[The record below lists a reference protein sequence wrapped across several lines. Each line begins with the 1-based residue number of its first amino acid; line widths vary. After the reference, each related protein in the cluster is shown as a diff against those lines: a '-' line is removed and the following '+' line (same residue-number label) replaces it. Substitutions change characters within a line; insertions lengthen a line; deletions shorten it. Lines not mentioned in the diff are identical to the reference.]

1 MYSLKLR
8 SCVEARR
15 IKTTS
20 SDSGTRTGG
29 SCRVHFSAMGYAAS
43 LRAAGIA
50 LPQWEFLNT
59 PAKAPAMNEKQVL
72 DELRTIKII
81 CVANFIELQEIRR
94 KLEIAEQTREDGYE
108 YANHTAEHV
117 AAMSQKLLRLLKDDL
132 PNLWENN
139 LGKPGG

>member
-43 LRAAGIA
+43 VVGLALRAVAA
-50 LPQWEFLNT
+50 SRST
-59 PAKAPAMNEKQVL
+59 PARA
-72 DELRTIKII
+72 LRCAARRNITRACGMPSRFQSLMLGMERPKMRDTFAVPPKRSIISVAATFMGYILAQAKNKSKPKLTIK
-81 CVANFIELQEIRR
+81 
-94 KLEIAEQTREDGYE
+94 KLG
-108 YANHTAEHV
+108 
-117 AAMSQKLLRLLKDDL
+117 
-132 PNLWENN
+132 
-139 LGKPGG
+139 